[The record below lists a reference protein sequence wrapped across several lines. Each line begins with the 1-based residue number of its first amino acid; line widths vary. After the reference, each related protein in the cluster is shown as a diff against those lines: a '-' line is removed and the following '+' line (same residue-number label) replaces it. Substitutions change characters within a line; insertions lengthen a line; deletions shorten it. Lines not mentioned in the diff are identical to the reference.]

1 MTTHCS
7 EFDYLCQLVY
17 DHSAVVLGQGK
28 TYLAELHLQPLLRS
42 TGLETITN
50 LVAQLKPDPFG
61 PLAVQV
67 VEALIVHE
75 TSWFRDGHPFQTL
88 GATLLPK
95 LIEARKQERSINIWS
110 AAWALVKNKMN

>member
-1 MTTHCS
+1 
-7 EFDYLCQLVY
+7 
-17 DHSAVVLGQGK
+17 
-28 TYLAELHLQPLLRS
+28 
-42 TGLETITN
+42 
-50 LVAQLKPDPFG
+50 VAQLKPDPFG

-110 AAWALVKNKMN
+110 AACSTSQEPYSIAMLMQECFPVLDG